1 MSEQEQSKSFIV
13 NLAAIA
19 FILLFAGVIAALFLT
34 DVPTGNDGT
43 LKEMLVTLRDS
54 IIFIVGFLFGS
65 SMGGRIKDAFKGES
79 EKVVADKT
87 ISVEEK
93 K

>member
-1 MSEQEQSKSFIV
+1 MTDQEKSKSFIV
-13 NLAAIA
+13 NVAAIA
-19 FILLFAGVIAALFLT
+19 FILLFAGVISALFIT
-34 DVPTGNDGT
+34 DVPTGNEGT

-65 SMGGRIKDAFKGES
+65 SMSSRIKDAFKGDS
-79 EKVVADKT
+79 DKVIADKT
-87 ISVEEK
+87 VSVEEK